1 MRMQEIPGTFA
12 DGRASIAVNDVS
24 TSDQQL
30 IDQCLAGQSE
40 AFGHLVTRYEG
51 RLYGT
56 LVHTV
61 GSVHEARDVAQEA
74 FVLAFQKLNTFRQ
87 ESSFYSW
94 LFRIAYNTA
103 VSRHR
108 RLRGET
114 ASVDAIRETTGTE
127 PTDHRPESDPAHQLH
142 TTERQALVH
151 TALSELAEEFRTVI
165 ILREMEGL
173 SYEEIAQIVEVPV
186 GTVRSRI
193 HRARTELREKLSRA
207 LANER

>member
-1 MRMQEIPGTFA
+1 M
-12 DGRASIAVNDVS
+12 NDVS

-30 IDQCLAGQSE
+30 IDQCLSGQRE
-40 AFGHLVTRYEG
+40 AFGQLVTRYEC

-74 FVLAFQKLNTFRQ
+74 FVLAYQKLETFRQ

-94 LFRIAYNTA
+94 LFRIAYNVA

-108 RLRGET
+108 RHRGGT
-114 ASVDAIRETTGTE
+114 ASVDAIREQTGVE
-127 PTDHRPESDPAHQLH
+127 PTDHRPESDPAHHLH
-142 TTERQALVH
+142 TTERQALVQ
-151 TALSELAEEFRTVI
+151 TALNELAEEFRTVI
-165 ILREMEGL
+165 ILREMDGL
-173 SYEEIAQIVEVPV
+173 SYEQIAEIVDVPI

-193 HRARTELREKLSRA
+193 HRARTELREKLTRVLTS
-207 LANER
+207 ER